1 MSKKTTITLIF
12 LSCLA
17 LLLFASSCTYT
28 IKGVISHKSGDT
40 VKVKGYTFLVPQ
52 NTLKEG
58 QVASF
63 TKTLNKQKANSKKIN

>member
-1 MSKKTTITLIF
+1 MRKKTFLTLLI
-12 LSCLA
+12 LLCLA
-17 LLLFASSCTYT
+17 LLVFASSCSYT

-58 QVASF
+58 QTVSF
-63 TKTLNKQKANSKKIN
+63 TKTLNKEKANSKKIN